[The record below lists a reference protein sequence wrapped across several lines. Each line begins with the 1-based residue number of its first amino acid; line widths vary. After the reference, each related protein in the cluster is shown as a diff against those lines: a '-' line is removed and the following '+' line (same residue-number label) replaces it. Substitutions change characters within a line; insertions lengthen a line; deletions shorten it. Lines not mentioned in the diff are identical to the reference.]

1 MNHFIKLTRHVI
13 NKSHIVQIVKSPDTY
28 HIYMINCNRIDGFFA
43 GIIGWVHTDIHLI
56 EISQE
61 KHSVDYHILTEE
73 MNKW

>member
-1 MNHFIKLTRHVI
+1 MNHFIKLTSRVI

-28 HIYMINCNRIDGFFA
+28 HIHMINCNRVDGFFV
-43 GIIGWVHTDIHLI
+43 GIFGWIDTDVNSI
-56 EISQE
+56 EVSKE